1 MKYNPDTKE
10 LHTDKGVLIKKMQ
23 CPKVVYWEEMLTGKN
38 DLERICSGCNKSVMD
53 VEFLSDDE
61 VLFLLNKRPD
71 TCIKVNTK
79 KS

>member
-10 LHTDKGVLIKKMQ
+10 LHTDKGVFIKKMQ
-23 CPKVVYWEEMLTGKN
+23 CPKVVYWEDMLPGKN
-38 DLERICSGCNKSVMD
+38 DLERVCSGCNKSVMD

-79 KS
+79 KN

>member
-10 LHTDKGVLIKKMQ
+10 LYTNKGILIKKMQ
-23 CPKVVYWEEMLTGKN
+23 CPKVVYWEDMLPGKN

-61 VLFLLNKRPD
+61 VLFLLNKRPE